1 VDRKQPAPGLAP
13 CRAAVHLTATT
24 LMSWLVR
31 HRRRMREMSVPAGTP
46 VKQESEVAWRN
57 RAAERCGSASRV
69 ATKSVT
75 ASSRIA
81 TTARQIR
88 NGSSMRGELRAAG
101 SCDEP
106 GRRQDAGCEDRE
118 GAVG

>member
-1 VDRKQPAPGLAP
+1 MDREQPASGLAP
-13 CRAAVHLTATT
+13 CCATVHLTATNQPT
-24 LMSWLVR
+24 IASDGKRNWASAYTSLLM
-31 HRRRMREMSVPAGTP
+31 
-46 VKQESEVAWRN
+46 K
-57 RAAERCGSASRV
+57 
-69 ATKSVT
+69 
-75 ASSRIA
+75 
-81 TTARQIR
+81 